1 MKGMLRVENSE
12 QCNEVILDMIHTALQ
27 KWKKAEYMTLDD
39 DVYILKN
46 RNRIRAEALKS
57 IYLELLKEAKKRD
70 ISLSSEQLLD
80 RILYT
85 YDE

>member
-1 MKGMLRVENSE
+1 MENSE

-46 RNRIRAEALKS
+46 RSRIRAEALKS

>member
-1 MKGMLRVENSE
+1 MENSE

-46 RNRIRAEALKS
+46 RNRIRAETLKS

>member
-1 MKGMLRVENSE
+1 MENSE

>member
-70 ISLSSEQLLD
+70 ISLSNEQLLD